1 MSAAEEPVIASVIA
15 QVRPQDLDAVVATV
29 SRQAGLEVHAQDP
42 RGRLV
47 VVLELANDAALA
59 EAMKTIG
66 AVPGVLGVNLVYHY
80 TAATS
85 GETPTAA
92 FTEMRNA

>member
-1 MSAAEEPVIASVIA
+1 MNALPEPVIASVIA
-15 QVRPQDLDAVVATV
+15 QVRPQDLDAVAATV
-29 SRQAGLEVHAQDP
+29 AQQPGLEVHAQDP

-59 EAMKTIG
+59 EAMSLIG

-80 TAATS
+80 TAAS
-85 GETPTAA
+85 GDTPAAA
-92 FTEMRNA
+92 FTETRNA